1 MPDFRPLTTAFL
13 AVAALPGLA
22 SAAAAKV
29 DFNTQVKPIL
39 EAACT
44 HCHGADKDKGD
55 FRLHTLE
62 AMTKGNDNGPGLT
75 PGNLQKSA
83 VYTTLILPHDDDMVM
98 PPAKEGLLDKTQIEV
113 IKAWIEQ
120 GAAWPAGVTLGVKPR
135 IDFAKHIQP
144 ILEQNC
150 VSCHNPE
157 KDKGGWILSSRKQA
171 FESGDNAPNIVP
183 FDPAKSALYHL
194 TTLGAEEDD
203 LMPPA
208 KSGGPLKK
216 DEIALLKAWIE
227 QGAVWPDEIKLTAKE
242 KAAAATNNPD
252 TLELVRKIHA
262 FIVQTSKEK
271 AEAEMKSYDSK
282 VPKTGVN
289 YSMVAIKGGEFLMG
303 SPAAEANRADDEGP
317 QVKVKI
323 KPFWMGKYEITWDE
337 YEPFQL
343 TAEGRNKDGSR
354 KVWSPNDKP
363 EDLISQPTPPYQP
376 MDFGMG
382 RNGFPAIC
390 MTQHAANKYCQWL
403 SAQTG
408 HFYRLP
414 TEAEWEYAARAGTTT
429 AYFFGDDPKQLG
441 DYAWYF
447 DNAPNFQYSQVGK
460 KKPNPWGLYDIY
472 GNVCEWT
479 LDQYADSTY
488 KTWAANAA
496 QGVLG
501 NQWVPSKTPYPHV
514 ARGGTYD
521 DDAEF
526 LRSASRRASEP
537 AWKQQDPQLP
547 KSIWYLTDATW
558 LGFRIVRPLEIP
570 SVEEM
575 HAAWNNGV
583 ARE

>member
-1 MPDFRPLTTAFL
+1 MSEFRPLTPALLSL
-13 AVAALPGLA
+13 ALLA
-22 SAAAAKV
+22 SPAVAAKV
-29 DFNTQVKPIL
+29 DFATQVKPIL
-39 EAACT
+39 ESACT
-44 HCHGADKDKGD
+44 HCHGAEKDKGE

-62 AMTKGNDNGPGLT
+62 DLKKGNDNGPGLV
-75 PGNLQKSA
+75 PGDPAKSA
-83 VYTTLILPHDDDMVM
+83 LYTTLILPADDDLVM
-98 PPAKEGLLDKTQIEV
+98 PPSKEGLLDKSQIEV

-120 GAAWPAGVTLGVKPR
+120 GADWPAGTVLEVKPR
-135 IDFAKHIQP
+135 IDFVKNVQP

-157 KDKGGWILSSRKQA
+157 KDKGDWILSSRKEA
-171 FESGDNAPNIVP
+171 FETGENAPNIVA
-183 FDPAKSALYHL
+183 FDPAKSALYTL
-194 TTLGAEEDD
+194 TALAEDDDD

-216 DEIALLKAWIE
+216 DEVAILKAWIE
-227 QGAVWPDEIKLTAKE
+227 QGAVWPEDVKLTARE
-242 KAAAATNNPD
+242 KAATDTNNPD
-252 TLELVRKIHA
+252 NLELVKKIHA
-262 FIVQTSKEK
+262 FIVATSKEK
-271 AEAEMKSYDSK
+271 AEADMQSYETK
-282 VPKTGVN
+282 VPKTGAP
-289 YSMVAIKGGEFLMG
+289 YSMIAIKGGEFQLG
-303 SPAAEANRADDEGP
+303 SPDKEEGRTDDEGP
-317 QVKVKI
+317 QIKVQI
-323 KPFWMGKYEITWDE
+323 KPFWMGKFEVTWDE

-354 KVWSPNDKP
+354 KVWSPDDKP

-408 HFYRLP
+408 HYYRLP

-429 AYFFGDDPKQLG
+429 AFFFGDDASQLG
-441 DYAWYF
+441 EYAWYF
-447 DNAPNFQYSQVGK
+447 ENAPNFQYSVVGK

-479 LDQYADSTY
+479 LDQYLPDGYQQLASGT
-488 KTWAANAA
+488 KWI
-496 QGVLG
+496 
-501 NQWVPSKTPYPHV
+501 PSKTPYPHV
-514 ARGGTYD
+514 ARGGHYD
-521 DDAEF
+521 DDPEM
-526 LRSASRRASEP
+526 LRSAARRASEP
-537 AWKQQDPQLP
+537 GWKQQDPQLP

-570 SVEEM
+570 TVEEM
-575 HAAWNNGV
+575 FAAWNNGV

>member
-1 MPDFRPLTTAFL
+1 M
-13 AVAALPGLA
+13 PGLA
-22 SAAAAKV
+22 SAAAKV
-29 DFNTQVKPIL
+29 DFTTQVKPIL

-55 FRLHTLE
+55 FRLHTKEDLI
-62 AMTKGNDNGPGLT
+62 KGNENGPGLT
-75 PGNLQKSA
+75 AGDLTKSSL
-83 VYTTLILPHDDDMVM
+83 YKTLILPHDDDMVM
-98 PPAKEGLLDKTQIEV
+98 PPAKEGLLAQSQIEV
-113 IKAWIEQ
+113 IKGWIEQ
-120 GAAWPAGVTLGVKPR
+120 GAEWPAGVTLEVKPR
-135 IDFAKHIQP
+135 IDFVKHIQP

-150 VSCHNPE
+150 VSCHNPD
-157 KDKGGWILSSRKQA
+157 KDKGGLILSTKKEA
-171 FESGDNAPNIVP
+171 FETGDNAPNIVA
-183 FDPAKSALYHL
+183 FDAAKSALYHL
-194 TTLGAEEDD
+194 TALGADEDD

-216 DEIALLKAWIE
+216 EEIAMLKGWVE
-227 QGAVWPDEIKLTAKE
+227 QGAVWPDDVKLTAKE
-242 KAAAATNNPD
+242 KGAAPTNNPD
-252 TLELVRKIHA
+252 TLELVKKIHA
-262 FIVQTSKEK
+262 KIVATAQAK
-271 AEAEMKSYDSK
+271 AEADMKSYDSK
-282 VPKTGVN
+282 VPKTGAA
-289 YSMVAIKGGEFLMG
+289 YSMVAIKGGEFTMG
-303 SPAAEANRADDEGP
+303 SPDSEEGHIEDEGP
-317 QVKVKI
+317 QVKVKL
-323 KPFWMGKYEITWDE
+323 KPFWIGKYEVTWDE

-343 TAEGRNKDGSR
+343 TSEGRNKDGSR

-414 TEAEWEYAARAGTTT
+414 TEAEWEYAARAGSKT
-429 AYFFGDDPKQLG
+429 AYFFGDDAKDLG
-441 DYAWYF
+441 EYAWYF
-447 DNAPNFQYSQVGK
+447 DNAANFQYSQIGK

-479 LDQYADSTY
+479 LGQYSPEAY
-488 KTWAANAA
+488 KALIAKGEPVDGNTWA
-496 QGVLG
+496 
-501 NQWVPSKTPYPHV
+501 PSTTPYPHT

-526 LRSASRRASEP
+526 LRSASRRPSEP

-570 SVEEM
+570 TVEEM
-575 HAAWNNGV
+575 YAAWNNGV
-583 ARE
+583 AKE

>member
-1 MPDFRPLTTAFL
+1 MTSSRLFSSACLL
-13 AVAALPGLA
+13 
-22 SAAAAKV
+22 AAAVFAPGHQVRALSAPKI
-29 DFNTQVKPIL
+29 DFQTQVRPIL
-39 EAACT
+39 ESACT

-55 FRLHTLE
+55 FRMHTLE
-62 AMTKGNDNGPGLT
+62 DMRKGNENGPGLT
-75 PGNLQKSA
+75 PGDPAKSA
-83 VYTTLILPHDDDMVM
+83 IYTTLILPADDDMVM
-98 PPAKEGLLDKTQIEV
+98 PPSKEGLLDASQILV
-113 IKAWIEQ
+113 IKSWIEQ
-120 GAAWPAGVTLGVKPR
+120 GAEWPKGVVLGVKPR

-157 KDKGGWILSSRKQA
+157 KAKGDWILTTRKQA
-171 FESGDNAPNIVP
+171 FETGENAPSILP
-183 FDPAKSALYHL
+183 FMAEKSAIYTSTALPADH
-194 TTLGAEEDD
+194 DD

-216 DEIALLKAWIE
+216 EEIAMLKAWVE
-227 QGAVWPDEIKLTAKE
+227 QGAVWPDKITLKARAKE
-242 KAAAATNNPD
+242 AVASNNPD
-252 TLELVRKIHA
+252 TLELVKKIHA
-262 FIVQTSKEK
+262 HIVATSKEK
-271 AEAEMKSYDSK
+271 AAADMKPYEGK
-282 VPKTGVN
+282 VPKTGVK
-289 YSMVAIKGGEFLMG
+289 YKMVTIPAGEFTLG
-303 SPAAEANRADDEGP
+303 TPDSEKGRADDEASA
-317 QVKVKI
+317 QVKI
-323 KPFWMGKYEITWDE
+323 KPFWMGAYEVTWDE

-343 TAEGRNKDGSR
+343 TSDGRNKDGSR
-354 KVWSPNDKP
+354 KAWKPTDKP

-414 TEAEWEYAARAGTTT
+414 TEAEWEYAARAGSKT
-429 AYFFGDDPKQLG
+429 AYFFGDDPAGLK

-447 DNAPNFQYSQVGK
+447 ENAPNFQYSLVGK

-472 GNVCEWT
+472 GNVCEWC
-479 LDQYADSTY
+479 LDQYQPDGFKQIASL
-488 KTWAANAA
+488 
-496 QGVLG
+496 GG
-501 NQWVPSKTPYPHV
+501 NQWIGSKTPYPHV
-514 ARGGTYD
+514 ARGGHYD
-521 DDAEF
+521 DDAEM
-526 LRSASRRASEP
+526 LRSGARRSSEP
-537 AWKQQDPQLP
+537 GWKQQDPQLP

-575 HAAWNNGV
+575 HKAWNNGV

>member
-1 MPDFRPLTTAFL
+1 MPEFHPLKPVALSL
-13 AVAALPGLA
+13 ALLA
-22 SAAAAKV
+22 GPAAAAKV
-29 DFNTQVKPIL
+29 DFATQVKPIL
-39 EAACT
+39 ESACT

-62 AMTKGNDNGPGLT
+62 DLKKGNDNGPGLV
-75 PGNLQKSA
+75 PGDPTKSSL
-83 VYTTLILPHDDDMVM
+83 YTTLILPADDDAVM
-98 PPAKEGLLDKTQIEV
+98 PPAKEGLLAPSQIAV

-120 GAAWPAGVTLGVKPR
+120 GADWPAGTVLEVKPR
-135 IDFAKHIQP
+135 IDFVKNVQP

-157 KDKGGWILSSRKQA
+157 KDKGSWILSSKKEA
-171 FESGDNAPNIVP
+171 FETGDSAPNIVA
-183 FDPAKSALYHL
+183 FDTAKSALYTL
-194 TTLGAEEDD
+194 TALAEDDDD

-216 DEIALLKAWIE
+216 DEIAILKAWIE
-227 QGAVWPDEIKLTAKE
+227 QGAVWPEDVKLTAKA
-242 KAAAATNNPD
+242 KAATDTNNPD
-252 TLELVRKIHA
+252 NFELVKKIHA
-262 FIVQTSKEK
+262 FIVATSKEK
-271 AEAEMKSYDSK
+271 SEAEMKSYDTQ
-282 VPKTGVN
+282 VPKTGAPF
-289 YSMVAIKGGEFLMG
+289 SMIAIKGGEFLLG
-303 SPAAEANRADDEGP
+303 SPDKEEGRIDDEGP
-317 QVKVKI
+317 QVKVQI
-323 KPFWMGKYEITWDE
+323 KPFWMGKHEVTWDE

-354 KVWSPNDKP
+354 KVWSPDDKP

-429 AYFFGDDPKQLG
+429 AYFFGDDPAQLG
-441 DYAWYF
+441 DYAWF
-447 DNAPNFQYSQVGK
+447 FENAANFQYSQVGK

-479 LDQYADSTY
+479 LDQYLPDGY
-488 KTWAANAA
+488 QQLAA
-496 QGVLG
+496 LG
-501 NQWVPSKTPYPHV
+501 SGNKWVPSKTPYPHV
-514 ARGGTYD
+514 ARGGHYD
-521 DDAEF
+521 DDPEM
-526 LRSASRRASEP
+526 LRSAARRGSEP
-537 AWKQQDPQLP
+537 GWKQQDPQLP

-570 SVEEM
+570 TVEEM
-575 HAAWNNGV
+575 FAAWNNGV

>member
-1 MPDFRPLTTAFL
+1 MPATPQFL
-13 AVAALPGLA
+13 AGFLAFATLPSLAAA
-22 SAAAAKV
+22 QAAKV

-55 FRLHTLE
+55 FRLHTKE
-62 AMTKGNDNGPGLT
+62 DAMKGNDNGPGLT
-75 PGNLQKSA
+75 PGDLKKSA
-83 VYTTLILPHDDDMVM
+83 LYTTLLLPHDDDMVM

-113 IKAWIEQ
+113 IKGWIEQ
-120 GAAWPAGVTLGVKPR
+120 GADWPAGVTLGTQPR
-135 IDFAKHIQP
+135 IDFVKHIQP

-150 VSCHNPE
+150 VTCHNPE
-157 KDKGGWILSSRKQA
+157 KDKGDWILTTKKEA
-171 FESGDNAPNIVP
+171 FETGDNAPNIVP
-183 FDPAKSALYHL
+183 FDLKKSAIYSL
-194 TTLGAEEDD
+194 TALPEDDDD

-216 DEIALLKAWIE
+216 EEVAMLKSWVE
-227 QGAVWPDEIKLTAKE
+227 QGAVWPEDIKLTAKE
-242 KAAAATNNPD
+242 KAAVATNNPD
-252 TLELVRKIHA
+252 NMELVKKIHS
-262 FIVQTSKEK
+262 FIVQTSREK
-271 AEAEMKSYDSK
+271 AEGDMKSYDAK
-282 VPKTGVN
+282 VPKTGAA
-289 YSMVAIKGGEFLMG
+289 YSMVAIKSGEFLMG
-303 SPAAEANRADDEGP
+303 SPAGEADRAEDEGP
-317 QVKVKI
+317 QVKVKV
-323 KPFWMGKYEITWDE
+323 KPFWIGKYEVTWDE
-337 YEPFQL
+337 YEPYQL
-343 TAEGRNKDGSR
+343 TSEGRNKDGSR
-354 KVWSPNDKP
+354 KVWSETDKA

-429 AYFFGDDPKQLG
+429 AYFFGDDPAQLKE
-441 DYAWYF
+441 YAWYF
-447 DNAPNFQYSQVGK
+447 ENAPNFQYSQVGK
-460 KKPNPWGLYDIY
+460 KKPNPWGLFDIY

-479 LDQYADSTY
+479 LDQFSETTY
-488 KTWAANAA
+488 GEWAAK
-496 QGVLG
+496 GISSD
-501 NQWVPSKTPYPHV
+501 QWVRSKTPYPHV

-521 DDAEF
+521 DDAD
-526 LRSASRRASEP
+526 LCRSAARKASDP
-537 AWKQQDPQLP
+537 SWKQQDPQLP

-570 SVEEM
+570 TVEEM
-575 HAAWNNGV
+575 FAAWNNGV